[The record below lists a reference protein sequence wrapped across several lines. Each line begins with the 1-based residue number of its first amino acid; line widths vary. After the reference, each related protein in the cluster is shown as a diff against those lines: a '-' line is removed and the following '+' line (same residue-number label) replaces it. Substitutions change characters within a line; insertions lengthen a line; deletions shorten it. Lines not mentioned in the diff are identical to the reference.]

1 MSVMFKN
8 SVRED
13 QAHGYGF
20 GVYRITGKNVLSL
33 RDDSNAHNVEWH
45 HCAGH
50 SSGREVIS
58 FYPSNSEQVEAVS
71 RLRLLVEEDKG
82 RLKRDRDSLKS
93 RGLPTSKAALWRHL
107 SANGLKDCGYG
118 EIDAKSGKYGWFRC
132 ERGTPD
138 TVFYFDS
145 AEIAKLAEEKL

>member
-71 RLRLLVEEDKG
+71 RLRLLVEEDKA
-82 RLKRDRDSLKS
+82 RL
-93 RGLPTSKAALWRHL
+93 
-107 SANGLKDCGYG
+107 NG